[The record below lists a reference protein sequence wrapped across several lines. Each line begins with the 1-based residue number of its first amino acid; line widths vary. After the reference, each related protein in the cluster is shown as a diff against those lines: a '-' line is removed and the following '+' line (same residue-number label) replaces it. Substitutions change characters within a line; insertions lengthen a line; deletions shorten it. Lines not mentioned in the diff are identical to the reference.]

1 MAQYSFARAS
11 LLLRGT
17 VAVAVLSSVFGLFF
31 HSHLITRVLGQQP
44 SGGSAAIIAA
54 APVGATAAEV
64 KRATTS
70 ADILME
76 LAGTVGE
83 TAAAKRLI
91 DFKAKNDAASRP
103 RYYAIVD
110 FDQPSTSKRFY
121 VFDTVE
127 RRVNSYLVAHG
138 RGSEGANDDGIADV
152 FSNQDGSNSSSLGIY
167 RTLDEYNGKH
177 GKSLRLEGLET
188 TNSNVLSRGVVLH
201 TADYVSDGFIR
212 QTGRLGRSEG
222 CFAVDKAVGDT
233 LINQLKGGIYI
244 IATKSQR

>member
-11 LLLRGT
+11 LLLRGI
-17 VAVAVLSSVFGLFF
+17 VAVAVLSLVFGLFF
-31 HSHLITRVLGQQP
+31 HSHLVTRVLGQQP
-44 SGGSAAIIAA
+44 GGGSAAIVALAPGGAGAA
-54 APVGATAAEV
+54 ATKAATTPAEV
-64 KRATTS
+64 
-70 ADILME
+70 LME

-91 DFKAKNDAASRP
+91 DFKAKNDATSRP

-121 VFDTVE
+121 VFDTVG
-127 RRVNSYLVAHG
+127 RTVSSYLVSHG

-167 RTLDEYNGKH
+167 KTLDEYNGKH
-177 GKSLRLEGLET
+177 GRSLRLEGLEP
-188 TNSNVLSRGVVLH
+188 TNSNVLERGVVLH
-201 TADYVSDGFIR
+201 TADYVSDAFIR

-233 LINQLKGGIYI
+233 LINELKGGVYI
-244 IATKSQR
+244 LAVKEK